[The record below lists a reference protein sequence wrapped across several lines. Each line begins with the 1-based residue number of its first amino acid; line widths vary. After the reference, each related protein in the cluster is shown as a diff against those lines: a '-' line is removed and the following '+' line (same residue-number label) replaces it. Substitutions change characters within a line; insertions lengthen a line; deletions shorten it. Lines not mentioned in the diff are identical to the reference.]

1 MNVTNC
7 MHAYILQQEDD
18 CNRKIQTSEL
28 AHPDQRFQYRLGGRV
43 IVGDNPRVVNTDLC
57 VCVCVRTCIH
67 KVARTSS
74 CKNVVYVA
82 RLWEVLRCNFLLLR
96 N

>member
-57 VCVCVRTCIH
+57 VCVCVCVLAFIKLRGQ
-67 KVARTSS
+67 VRARTW
-74 CKNVVYVA
+74 CM
-82 RLWEVLRCNFLLLR
+82 LRGCGKF
-96 N
+96 